1 MILLDR
7 QGWRECIQHRGNVP
21 PRARAFH
28 APPKHAKIRVRS
40 TQFRGREMKAYM
52 CVICGFVYE
61 EAKGVP
67 DQGIAPGTKWDDV
80 PENWTC
86 PDCGAPKTDFEMV
99 EI

>member
-1 MILLDR
+1 MPQKKMILPDHPVWQKCQR
-7 QGWRECIQHRGNVP
+7 TTRY
-21 PRARAFH
+21 AFH
-28 APPKHAKIRVRS
+28 APPKHAKIHKPFGTFS
-40 TQFRGREMKAYM
+40 GDKMKAYM

-67 DQGIAPGTKWDDV
+67 DHGLAPGTKWEDV